1 MKSARPTE
9 PARAGPAPI
18 SGGPAGRRSGRR
30 RSLAPAAAAVGV
42 LGGAAFLW
50 RVLTWESAVSP
61 DAWAYTAWGQAVA
74 RGERP
79 LVELGATTPKP
90 LGTFLGLLVVPLP
103 PDRGFA
109 VVVALGLGA
118 LAAFLFAAAYREG
131 GAVAAA
137 VAVVAL
143 AVGAQLD
150 VALAFAYVDVVTSA
164 LIVAGIAFR
173 GRLRIAALVVA
184 GLLRPEAWALAAFAG
199 FTETA
204 GSWRRRGAGA
214 LVAGA
219 AAPILW
225 SLGDLVL
232 TGDPLGT
239 LHWQAERYA
248 KAGVGTMPWAH
259 VPGELWDGLTRE
271 GGAVLAI
278 AGFLG
283 LVVHYVRGRRSG
295 PADPL
300 PLAVVVGWSLLL
312 AFEIRIRAPSLNAR
326 YLLPVVAVL
335 ALGCGLLV
343 AAIVPSRLRVGSPW
357 PAAAV
362 AAGALVVAVAFM
374 GLGSTVPR
382 EMARNEALVT
392 SRPLVESVLACGRL
406 GVSGGRRALTTIPKL
421 AASSRRS
428 LHDFGLYPGGG
439 PFAGV
444 LHATRGSTGG
454 QAEASA
460 VAVQEHGPWTA
471 GRRSGVPR
479 FGMTFGRVIA
489 GLPAV
494 L

>member
-1 MKSARPTE
+1 
-9 PARAGPAPI
+9 
-18 SGGPAGRRSGRR
+18 
-30 RSLAPAAAAVGV
+30 

-50 RVLTWESAVSP
+50 RALTWESAVSP

-79 LVELGATTPKP
+79 LFELGATTPKP

-109 VVVALGLGA
+109 FVVALALGA

-143 AVGAQLD
+143 ALGARLD
-150 VALAFAYVDVVTSA
+150 QAIAFALIDAVTAA

-173 GRLRIAALVVA
+173 GRLRIAALVLA

-214 LVAGA
+214 LVAGL

-225 SLGDLVL
+225 SLSDLVL

-239 LHWQAERYA
+239 LHWQSELYAE
-248 KAGVGTMPWAH
+248 AGVRTMPWAH
-259 VPGELWDGLTRE
+259 LPGEFWDGLTRE

-300 PLAVVVGWSLLL
+300 PLAVAVGWSLLL
-312 AFEIRIRAPSLNAR
+312 AFEIRYGVAELNPR
-326 YLLPVVAVL
+326 YLLPVVVVL

-343 AAIVPSRLRVGSPW
+343 AVIVPSRLRVRSPW

-374 GLGSTVPR
+374 GLGPPR

-406 GVSGGRRALTTIPKL
+406 GVSGKRRALTVIPKL
-421 AASSRRS
+421 AASSRHS
-428 LHDFGLYPGGG
+428 LHEFGLYPGGG

-444 LHATRGSTGG
+444 LHSTLGFPVARPMLPPWPARSTGLG
-454 QAEASA
+454 PLA
-460 VAVQEHGPWTA
+460 VAPGCPA
-471 GRRSGVPR
+471 SG
-479 FGMTFGRVIA
+479 
-489 GLPAV
+489 
-494 L
+494 

>member
-1 MKSARPTE
+1 MKGARPAD
-9 PARAGPAPI
+9 PAYGGVAPT
-18 SGGPAGRRSGRR
+18 SGGLSRLRSGTRGV
-30 RSLAPAAAAVGV
+30 LLPAAAAVGV
-42 LGGAAFLW
+42 VGAGAFLW
-50 RVLTWESAVSP
+50 RVLAWPSAVSP

-79 LVELGATTPKP
+79 LFELAATTPKP
-90 LGTFLGLLVVPLP
+90 LATFLGLLVAPLP
-103 PDRGFA
+103 PDRGMA
-109 VVVALGLGA
+109 VVVALALGA

-137 VAVVAL
+137 VAIVAL
-143 AVGAQLD
+143 VVGAELRP
-150 VALAFAYVDVVTSA
+150 AIAYAFIDVVTAA

-173 GRLRIAALVVA
+173 GRLRIAAMVLA
-184 GLLRPEAWALAAFAG
+184 GLLRPEAWALAAVAG

-204 GSWRRRGAGA
+204 GSWRRRAVGS

-225 SLGDLVL
+225 SLSDLVL

-239 LHWQAERYA
+239 MHWRSERESSE
-248 KAGVGTMPWAH
+248 GLRPMPWTDI
-259 VPGELWDGLTRE
+259 PGELWNDLE
-271 GGAVLAI
+271 YLGGAVLVI

-283 LVVHYVRGRRSG
+283 LVLHYVRRRRSG

-300 PLAVVVGWSLLL
+300 PLAVALGWSLSL
-312 AFEIRIRAPSLNAR
+312 ALEARYGAELNAR

-343 AAIVPSRLRVGSPW
+343 AAIVPRRLRVGAPW

-374 GLGSTVPR
+374 DLGSTFQR
-382 EMARNEALVT
+382 EIARNEALVA
-392 SRPLVESVLACGRL
+392 SRPLVESVLSCGDL
-406 GVSGGRRALTTIPKL
+406 GVSGGRRALTVIPKL

-428 LHDFGLYPGGG
+428 LHDFGLYPGSG

-444 LHATRGSTGG
+444 LHSTLGAPVATPTLPSWPSRSTGLG
-454 QAEASA
+454 PLA
-460 VAVQEHGPWTA
+460 VAPGCRA
-471 GRRSGVPR
+471 SG
-479 FGMTFGRVIA
+479 
-489 GLPAV
+489 
-494 L
+494 

>member
-1 MKSARPTE
+1 M
-9 PARAGPAPI
+9 
-18 SGGPAGRRSGRR
+18 
-30 RSLAPAAAAVGV
+30 VGL
-42 LGGAAFLW
+42 LGGGAFLW
-50 RVLTWESAVSP
+50 RVLTWQSALSP

-79 LVELGATTPKP
+79 LIELGATTPKP
-90 LGTFLGLLVVPLP
+90 LGTFLGILVVPLP

-131 GAVAAA
+131 GAVAAT

-143 AVGAQLD
+143 AVAVRLD
-150 VALAFAYVDVVTSA
+150 LAIAFALIDAVTAS

-173 GRLRIAALVVA
+173 GRLRIAALVLA

-225 SLGDLVL
+225 SFSDLVL

-239 LHWQAERYA
+239 LHWQSERHAEA
-248 KAGVGTMPWAH
+248 SLGTMPWAH

-283 LVVHYVRGRRSG
+283 LAIHYVRGRRSD

-300 PLAVVVGWSLLL
+300 PLAVAALWSLLL
-312 AFEIRIRAPSLNAR
+312 AFETRYGAELNPR

-343 AAIVPSRLRVGSPW
+343 AAITPTRLRVGSPW

-362 AAGALVVAVAFM
+362 AAGALVLAVAFM
-374 GLGSTVPR
+374 DLGPGVPR
-382 EMARNEALVT
+382 EMERNEALVA
-392 SRPLVESVLACGRL
+392 SRPLVESVLTCGRL
-406 GVSGGRRALTTIPKL
+406 GVGGGRRALAVIPKL

-428 LHDFGLYPGGG
+428 LHEFALYPGGG

-444 LHATRGSTGG
+444 LHSTLGFPVARPRLPPWPVRSTGLG
-454 QAEASA
+454 PLA
-460 VAVQEHGPWTA
+460 VAPGCPA
-471 GRRSGVPR
+471 PR
-479 FGMTFGRVIA
+479 
-489 GLPAV
+489 
-494 L
+494 

>member
-1 MKSARPTE
+1 M
-9 PARAGPAPI
+9 
-18 SGGPAGRRSGRR
+18 
-30 RSLAPAAAAVGV
+30 
-42 LGGAAFLW
+42 
-50 RVLTWESAVSP
+50 LTWQSAVSP
-61 DAWAYTAWGQAVA
+61 DAWAYAAWGQALA

-79 LVELGATTPKP
+79 LVELSATTPKP

-150 VALAFAYVDVVTSA
+150 VALAFAYVDVVTAA

-173 GRLRIAALVVA
+173 GRLRIAALVLA
-184 GLLRPEAWALAAFAG
+184 GLLRPEAWVLAAFAG

-225 SLGDLVL
+225 SLSDLVL

-239 LHWQAERYA
+239 LHWRSEREAEEGLVPLSWADIPDRY
-248 KAGVGTMPWAH
+248 
-259 VPGELWDGLTRE
+259 WDALTHE

-283 LVVHYVRGRRSG
+283 LAIHYVRGRRSG

-300 PLAVVVGWSLLL
+300 PLAVAGGWSLLL
-312 AFEIRIRAPSLNAR
+312 ALETRYGTELNAR
-326 YLLPVVAVL
+326 YLLPAVAVL

-343 AAIVPSRLRVGSPW
+343 AAIVPSRLRVASPW

-374 GLGSTVPR
+374 GLGPTVAR

-392 SRPLVESVLACGRL
+392 SRPLVESVLSCGRL
-406 GVSGGRRALTTIPKL
+406 GVGGGRRALTTIPML
-421 AASSRRS
+421 AASSRRP
-428 LHDFGLYPGGG
+428 LHEFGLYPGGG

-444 LHATRGSTGG
+444 LRATRWGAPVARPNLPPWPVKSTGLG
-454 QAEASA
+454 PLA
-460 VAVQEHGPWTA
+460 VAPGCSA
-471 GRRSGVPR
+471 SG
-479 FGMTFGRVIA
+479 
-489 GLPAV
+489 
-494 L
+494 